1 MRRALTVS
9 SSDRLISTL
18 FLAGI
23 VHALII
29 LGITFDVPKPSEAS
43 KSLEIVL
50 VQRSSDREPEKADFL
65 AQANS
70 LGSGESL
77 EKRKIEERGRPQQV
91 AKNSG
96 QQAQAAEMKK
106 QASQSSQKK
115 VLVQKSSIK
124 KINTADKEQ
133 KEDKPRKITAESL
146 AMQISELSKELN
158 RSEQNYAKRPRIKF
172 INSMSA
178 KSYIFAQYEAE
189 WQRKI
194 ERIGN
199 LNYPDEARRKRLAGR
214 LLLVVLINSDGSLD
228 KVDLRRSSGHKVLDD
243 AAMRIVR
250 LAAPFAAFP
259 AKISKEYD
267 QLAITRTWRFASD
280 KVSTK

>member
-1 MRRALTVS
+1 VRRALTVTS
-9 SSDRLISTL
+9 ADRLVSTL

-23 VHALII
+23 VHALVI
-29 LGITFDVPKPSEAS
+29 LGITFDLPKPGQAS

-50 VQRSSDREPEKADFL
+50 VRQSSDRVPDKADFL

-77 EKRKIEERGRPQQV
+77 EKKKIEERGRPQQI
-91 AKNSG
+91 ARNSG
-96 QQAQAAEMKK
+96 QQAIEMEK
-106 QASQSSQKK
+106 QSSQSSQKK
-115 VLVQKSSIK
+115 VLVQQKSTK
-124 KINTADKEQ
+124 KISTADKEK
-133 KEDKPRKITAESL
+133 KEDKPRKISAESL

-158 RSEQNYAKRPRIKF
+158 MAEQNYAKRPRIKF

-214 LLLVVLINSDGSLD
+214 LLLVVLINSDGSLE
-228 KVDLRRSSGHKVLDD
+228 KVELRSSSGHKILDD
-243 AAMRIVR
+243 AAIRIVQ
-250 LAAPFAAFP
+250 LAAPFAVFP
-259 AKISKEYD
+259 AEISKEYD

>member
-1 MRRALTVS
+1 MRRALTVTS
-9 SSDRLISTL
+9 ADRLVSTL

-23 VHALII
+23 VHALVI
-29 LGITFDVPKPSEAS
+29 LGITFDLPKPGQAS

-50 VQRSSDREPEKADFL
+50 VRQSSDRVPDKADFL

-77 EKRKIEERGRPQQV
+77 EKKKIEERGRPQQI

-96 QQAQAAEMKK
+96 QQAIEMEK
-106 QASQSSQKK
+106 QSSQSSQKK
-115 VLVQKSSIK
+115 VLVQQKSTK
-124 KINTADKEQ
+124 KISTADKEK
-133 KEDKPRKITAESL
+133 KEDKPRKISAESL

-158 RSEQNYAKRPRIKF
+158 MAEQNYAKRPRIKF

-214 LLLVVLINSDGSLD
+214 LLLVVLINSDGSLE
-228 KVDLRRSSGHKVLDD
+228 KVELRSSSGHKILDD
-243 AAMRIVR
+243 AAIRIVQ
-250 LAAPFAAFP
+250 LAAPFAVFP
-259 AKISKEYD
+259 AEISKEYD

>member
-1 MRRALTVS
+1 MRRALTVTS
-9 SSDRLISTL
+9 ADRLVSTL

-29 LGITFDVPKPSEAS
+29 LGITFDLSKPRQAN

-50 VQRSSDREPEKADFL
+50 VRQSSERVPDKADFL
-65 AQANS
+65 AQTSS
-70 LGSGESL
+70 LGSGESA
-77 EKRKIEERGRPQQV
+77 EKKKIEERGRPQQV
-91 AKNSG
+91 ARSSG
-96 QQAQAAEMKK
+96 QQSVEKQK
-106 QASQSSQKK
+106 QAQQSSQKK
-115 VLVQKSSIK
+115 VLVQAQSTK
-124 KINTADKEQ
+124 KIDTSEKEK
-133 KEDKPRKITAESL
+133 KEDKPRKISAESL

-158 RSEQNYAKRPRIKF
+158 MAEQNYAKRPRIKF
-172 INSMSA
+172 MNSMSA
-178 KSYIFAQYEAE
+178 KSYVFAQYEAE

-214 LLLVVLINSDGSLD
+214 LLLVVLINSDGTLS
-228 KVDLRRSSGHKVLDD
+228 KVELRSSSGHKVLDD
-243 AAMRIVR
+243 AAVRIVQ

-259 AKISKEYD
+259 DKISKEYD

-280 KVSTK
+280 RVSTK

>member
-1 MRRALTVS
+1 MRRALTVTS
-9 SSDRLISTL
+9 ADRLVSTL

-23 VHALII
+23 VHALVI
-29 LGITFDVPKPSEAS
+29 LGITFDLPKPGQAS

-50 VQRSSDREPEKADFL
+50 VRQSSDRVPDKADFL

-77 EKRKIEERGRPQQV
+77 EKKKIEERGRPQQI
-91 AKNSG
+91 ARNSG
-96 QQAQAAEMKK
+96 QQAIEMEK
-106 QASQSSQKK
+106 QSSQSSQKK
-115 VLVQKSSIK
+115 VLVQQKSTK
-124 KINTADKEQ
+124 KISTADKEK
-133 KEDKPRKITAESL
+133 KEDKPRKISAESL

-158 RSEQNYAKRPRIKF
+158 MAEQNYAKRPRIKF

-214 LLLVVLINSDGSLD
+214 LLLVVLINSDGSLE
-228 KVDLRRSSGHKVLDD
+228 KVELRSSSGHKILDD
-243 AAMRIVR
+243 AAIRIVQ
-250 LAAPFAAFP
+250 LAAPFAVFP
-259 AKISKEYD
+259 AEISKEYD

>member
-9 SSDRLISTL
+9 SSDRLVSTL

-23 VHALII
+23 VHALVI
-29 LGITFDVPKPSEAS
+29 LGITFDIPKASEAS

-50 VQRSSDREPEKADFL
+50 VRKSSDREPEKADFL
-65 AQANS
+65 AQTSS

-77 EKRKIEERGRPQQV
+77 EKKKLEKRGRPQQV
-91 AKNSG
+91 AKSDG
-96 QQAQAAEMKK
+96 QQAVEKKK
-106 QASQSSQKK
+106 QSSKSSQKK
-115 VLVQKSSIK
+115 VLVQQKSTK
-124 KINTADKEQ
+124 EINTADKEK
-133 KEDKPRKITAESL
+133 KEDKPRKISAESL
-146 AMQISELSKELN
+146 AKQISELSKELN
-158 RSEQNYAKRPRIKF
+158 MAEQSYAKRPRIKF

-199 LNYPDEARRKRLAGR
+199 LNYPDEARRKKLAGR
-214 LLLVVLINSDGSLD
+214 LLLVVLINSDGSLER
-228 KVDLRRSSGHKVLDD
+228 VDLRRSSGHKVLDD
-243 AAMRIVR
+243 AAMRIVQ

>member
-1 MRRALTVS
+1 VRRALTVTS
-9 SSDRLISTL
+9 ADRLVSTL

-23 VHALII
+23 VHALVI
-29 LGITFDVPKPSEAS
+29 LGITFDLPKPGQAS

-50 VQRSSDREPEKADFL
+50 VRQSSDRVPDKADFL

-77 EKRKIEERGRPQQV
+77 EKKKIEERGRPQQI

-96 QQAQAAEMKK
+96 QQAIEMEK
-106 QASQSSQKK
+106 QSSQSSQKK
-115 VLVQKSSIK
+115 VLVQQKSTK
-124 KINTADKEQ
+124 KISTADKEK
-133 KEDKPRKITAESL
+133 KEDKPRKISAESL

-158 RSEQNYAKRPRIKF
+158 MAEQNYAKRPRIKF

-214 LLLVVLINSDGSLD
+214 LLLVVLINSDGSLE
-228 KVDLRRSSGHKVLDD
+228 KVELRSSSGHKILDD
-243 AAMRIVR
+243 AAIRIVQ
-250 LAAPFAAFP
+250 LAAPFAVFP
-259 AKISKEYD
+259 AEISKEYD

>member
-1 MRRALTVS
+1 
-9 SSDRLISTL
+9 
-18 FLAGI
+18 
-23 VHALII
+23 
-29 LGITFDVPKPSEAS
+29 
-43 KSLEIVL
+43 
-50 VQRSSDREPEKADFL
+50 
-65 AQANS
+65 
-70 LGSGESL
+70 
-77 EKRKIEERGRPQQV
+77 
-91 AKNSG
+91 
-96 QQAQAAEMKK
+96 MKK
-106 QASQSSQKK
+106 QASESSQKK
-115 VLVQKSSIK
+115 VLVQTKSVK
-124 KINTADKEQ
+124 KIDTADKKK

-158 RSEQNYAKRPRIKF
+158 NAEQNYAKRPRIKF

-178 KSYIFAQYEAE
+178 KSYMFAQYEAE

-199 LNYPDEARRKRLAGR
+199 LNYPDEARRKKLAGR
-214 LLLVVLINSDGSLD
+214 LLMVVLINSDGSLER
-228 KVDLRRSSGHKVLDD
+228 VDLRRSSGHKVLDD

-259 AKISKEYD
+259 TKISKEYD